1 MITKTCALCGKQ
13 FETYNNDQKYC
24 SKACYHKKPK
34 KQKKEEQHKTMP
46 EVPLAR
52 RCEIAKKHGMSYG
65 QMDAY
70 LRLNGKTWMDMG
82 RRETMKEL
90 PGKESAIEALEQ
102 KIVMYNE
109 KIRAY
114 QETIEDL
121 AHKRD
126 EIQAFVE
133 AVK

>member
-1 MITKTCALCGKQ
+1 MIYTRICENCHKQ
-13 FETYNNDQKYC
+13 FETNNEKRKFC
-24 SKACYHKKPK
+24 SVACSNKRPK
-34 KQKKEEQHKTMP
+34 NKKKEKHETMP
-46 EVPLAR
+46 EVPLAK
-52 RCEIAKKHGMSYG
+52 RCEIARSEGMTYG
-65 QMDAY
+65 QMDAK
-70 LRLNGKTWMDMG
+70 LQIEGITWADYE
-82 RRETMKEL
+82 RRKTMKEL